1 MNEHCCPMVVKRFP
15 PPPPP
20 NESLA
25 FETLWQHKSL
35 KAEMDGKGT
44 RRTETSRVVCHERA
58 RGVLLPNFDSKKH
71 VCPNDSAP
79 LSVYTIARAPALVS
93 RTSQSSGGI
102 GRIEMGGGGEGLEGL
117 WEKRNRKWQQ
127 QSCAL

>member
-1 MNEHCCPMVVKRFP
+1 
-15 PPPPP
+15 
-20 NESLA
+20 
-25 FETLWQHKSL
+25 
-35 KAEMDGKGT
+35 MDGKGT

-102 GRIEMGGGGEGLEGL
+102 GRIEMGGGGRRTGGALGEKEQKVAAAKLCPLSHGSREGFGG
-117 WEKRNRKWQQ
+117 RTRGRKW
-127 QSCAL
+127 CPGRNAHATPW